1 VHRTYLPVIRCNVCV
16 ARWNSRVT
24 ATIDLTE
31 RSITMKR
38 TITVLATALLAS
50 SLLAGAAD
58 ARGGGG
64 GGGHGG
70 GVGGGGHMGGG
81 FGGAHMGGFGGD
93 HIGTHDFGLHQH
105 AAHRFG
111 GYGYY
116 GNSDCYDWYV
126 LHPNEPLPLS
136 CS

>member
-1 VHRTYLPVIRCNVCV
+1 
-16 ARWNSRVT
+16 
-24 ATIDLTE
+24 
-31 RSITMKR
+31 MKR

-50 SLLAGAAD
+50 CLLTGAAD
-58 ARGGGG
+58 AHG

-70 GVGGGGHMGGG
+70 GFGGGHMGGG
-81 FGGAHMGGFGGD
+81 FGGAHMGGFGGG
-93 HIGTHDFGLHQH
+93 HSSAHDFGLRQH